1 MDSRIPAAFLKPDEE
16 PNRTATVR
24 APAIPELERSPFP
37 PAVEPDRVGM
47 VVSSGPRANR
57 PILKR
62 RVPPSTVLLVLFA
75 AAVAIVFYISN
86 VIAVGNLLAEINAL
100 ENQHRKMVMEQE
112 RLQFEIRQLASLE
125 RIQSRAESELG
136 LAPVRVA
143 PNWIS
148 IDRDKVRDVEEA
160 TSERKP

>member
-1 MDSRIPAAFLKPDEE
+1 MNSRSPAAFLNQDDEL
-16 PNRTATVR
+16 NRTATVR

-37 PAVEPDRVGM
+37 PTAQPDPRG
-47 VVSSGPRANR
+47 VVVPSGPRANR

-62 RVPPSTVLLVLFA
+62 RVSPSSVIFVLFGA
-75 AAVAIVFYISN
+75 AIAIVLYISN

-100 ENQHRKMVMEQE
+100 ENQHRKMLMEQE

-143 PNWIS
+143 PNWMS
-148 IDRDKVRDVEEA
+148 IDRDKIRDIEEA
-160 TSERKP
+160 LSERKP

>member
-1 MDSRIPAAFLKPDEE
+1 MDSRTPAAFLNQDDELKQ
-16 PNRTATVR
+16 TATVR

-37 PAVEPDRVGM
+37 PTAEPDRMGA

-62 RVPPSTVLLVLFA
+62 RVSPSSVLLVLFGA
-75 AAVAIVFYISN
+75 AIAIVLYISN

-100 ENQHRKMVMEQE
+100 ENRHRKMVMEQE

-136 LAPVRVA
+136 LAAVRVA
-143 PNWIS
+143 PNWMS
-148 IDRDKVRDVEEA
+148 IDRDKIRDIEEA
-160 TSERKP
+160 LAERKP